1 VTATEAL
8 TSTFAR
14 GIPEGVKATKISG
27 CDESECPAVY
37 ATDEPGVV
45 LAQGTPVAGV
55 DGVRLGPGEMAVK
68 LPLSVLRDAVARLEG
83 AGS

>member
-1 VTATEAL
+1 
-8 TSTFAR
+8 
-14 GIPEGVKATKISG
+14 
-27 CDESECPAVY
+27 
-37 ATDEPGVV
+37 V